1 MRQHPP
7 QMDGAIRGISR
18 QSEMVVRGRSV
29 AVAALPCVWG
39 GVCVC
44 THVWLHLCVSNS
56 CEYV

>member
-29 AVAALPCVWG
+29 AVAALPCVCVCGWG
-39 GVCVC
+39 GVHACVAAS
-44 THVWLHLCVSNS
+44 LCI
-56 CEYV
+56 

>member
-18 QSEMVVRGRSV
+18 HSEMVVRGRSV
-29 AVAALPCVWG
+29 AVAALPCVCG
-39 GVCVC
+39 GVC

-56 CEYV
+56 CECV